1 MRDLLHLAVEFAGR
15 CLVELCFLFQ
25 TEDAYGFQK
34 SQWPDTIGICGVFRG
49 FERDL
54 HMALGGEVV
63 YLVRLDLLDDPD
75 QVRGVGQVA
84 VVHEEIHVSLVGVF
98 V

>member
-1 MRDLLHLAVEFAGR
+1 M
-15 CLVELCFLFQ
+15 
-25 TEDAYGFQK
+25 T
-34 SQWPDTIGICGVFRG
+34 
-49 FERDL
+49 
-54 HMALGGEVV
+54 LGGEVV